1 MSPFFFATFPISVGG
16 EAFVGSATRFVPGL
30 CRELR
35 TSSSLAMEATLDEI
49 MAVLSRHFR
58 GLLNDDPTHTPKKA
72 CIFPLGFVGF
82 SKYL

>member
-1 MSPFFFATFPISVGG
+1 MFSGDCIEPGDMSPFFFATFPISVGG

-49 MAVLSRHFR
+49 MGCAFAALSRSFER
-58 GLLNDDPTHTPKKA
+58 
-72 CIFPLGFVGF
+72 
-82 SKYL
+82 